1 MIGLLGERERSVSYT
16 HLDVYKRQLICRLG
30 DKYFSA
36 FVGADAVDYFRR
48 HNPTCLYAHPTS
60 IERSFRNAI
69 QVIDSRPLVALL
81 AAEGST
87 NRGRELHELRP
98 RVDDILKNLR

>member
-1 MIGLLGERERSVSYT
+1 MGG
-16 HLDVYKRQLICRLG
+16 
-30 DKYFSA
+30 A
-36 FVGADAVDYFRR
+36 FAGANAVDCFRK

-60 IERSFRNAI
+60 IEKSFRNAI

-81 AAEGST
+81 AAKGST

-98 RVDDILKNLR
+98 RVDNILKNLR

>member
-1 MIGLLGERERSVSYT
+1 M
-16 HLDVYKRQLICRLG
+16 
-30 DKYFSA
+30 
-36 FVGADAVDYFRR
+36 GADAVDCFRR

-98 RVDDILKNLR
+98 QADNFLKSLKKQGERGIVGERCLSFHYTLLPYHADSLVMVK

>member
-1 MIGLLGERERSVSYT
+1 MLRPFPAKEERGNSRYTLL
-16 HLDVYKRQLICRLG
+16 CRLG
-30 DKYFSA
+30 EKYFSA
-36 FVGADAVDYFRR
+36 FAGANAVDCFRK

-60 IERSFRNAI
+60 IEKSFRNAI